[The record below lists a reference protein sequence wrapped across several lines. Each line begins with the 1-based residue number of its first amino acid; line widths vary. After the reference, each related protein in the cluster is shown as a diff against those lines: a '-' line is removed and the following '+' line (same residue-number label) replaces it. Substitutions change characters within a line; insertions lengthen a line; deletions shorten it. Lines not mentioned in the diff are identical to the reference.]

1 MLGAQDFT
9 TVHGGEPGLE
19 FFDLSIVLLVIVAY
33 VLGAFGILLYVQQ
46 V

>member
-9 TVHGGEPGLE
+9 TVHGEEPGLE

-33 VLGAFGILLYVQQ
+33 VQAVYGILLYVQQ